1 MAFPKAALTYVMFP
15 GLLRHPRRS
24 PAAIQK
30 IRERKLRRL
39 VRRAYRYVPY
49 YRSLFDSACLKPQ
62 DIKTL
67 DDLERIPLT
76 SKSRLRELPESEK
89 TAANIDLSRCGSFT
103 TSGTS
108 GIPLRSYFSRR
119 DSTMKN
125 LGWIRAFAHVGIRP
139 RQKMAAFVG
148 KKTVK
153 AAPSWY
159 ERLGLWRRKEISSWA
174 KPETWVKELRR
185 WKPEVIIGYVMT
197 LRILAEYLEANALK
211 DIKPRAIIQSSAL
224 LDGPSRK
231 FLEDAFRCPVIDIY
245 GSDEG
250 GCLAWECRAC
260 GGYHISEDT
269 VILEILKNGRPAGAG
284 EVGDVVITN
293 LHSEAMPF
301 IRYRQDDLA
310 ALSERTPSCGRR
322 FPLLEKIEGRIDD
335 FIRLST
341 GEKISPH
348 PFYHCLDPV
357 PGVKRW
363 RLTQVAVG
371 RLRVEI
377 AADKDF
383 ADASRSL
390 IDECLRGLV
399 KNQMKI
405 EIEIVDSIPV
415 DPAGKFRTVSSQV

>member
-1 MAFPKAALTYVMFP
+1 MAFPKTALTYAMFP

-39 VRRAYRYVPY
+39 VRRAYRHVPY
-49 YRSLFDSACLKPQ
+49 YRSLFDSAGLKPQ

-67 DDLERIPLT
+67 DDLGRIPLT
-76 SKSRLRELPESEK
+76 SKSRLRDLPDSEK

-125 LGWIRAFAHVGIRP
+125 LGWIRAFVHVGIGP
-139 RQKMAAFVG
+139 RQRMAAFVG

-159 ERLGLWRRKEISSWA
+159 ERLGLWRRKEISSWE
-174 KPETWVKELRR
+174 KPETWVEELRR
-185 WKPEVIIGYVMT
+185 WKPDVISGYVMT

-231 FLEDAFRCPVIDIY
+231 FLEDAFQCPVIDIY

-250 GCLAWECRAC
+250 GCLAWECRVC

-301 IRYRQDDLA
+301 IRYRQDDIA
-310 ALSERTPSCGRR
+310 AHSERTPSCGRR

-335 FIRLST
+335 FIRLSN

-363 RLTQVAVG
+363 RLTQVAVD

-390 IDECLRGLV
+390 IDERLRGLV

-415 DPAGKFRTVSSQV
+415 DPARKFRTVSSQV